1 MTYKITDKAR
11 KEKFGM
17 LTDLT
22 VDSLNFQIAV
32 RAEDPEFP
40 HQDYLLVKLSRY
52 YVAFNDPE
60 MNKLCDSVAFYTFIV
75 HKRDIEDVDM
85 KEIPKELKKITTG
98 VWYDVED
105 IINDEYDID
114 EAIYDAYDVM
124 VCEESADNMGYK
136 GNFTGC
142 HGAYHVGYLDRN
154 DDGYVF
160 YSRCKEF
167 PLKNFV
173 RLMFIP
179 AETPK
184 EE

>member
-17 LTDLT
+17 LTNLT

-40 HQDYLLVKLSRY
+40 HQDYFFVKLSRY
-52 YVAFNDPE
+52 SVAFKDPE

-85 KEIPKELKKITTG
+85 KELPKEIDTG

-105 IINDEYDID
+105 LLNGEYDFD
-114 EAIYDAYDVM
+114 DAVDVLACEA
-124 VCEESADNMGYK
+124 SATNLKYK
-136 GNFTGC
+136 DNFTGS
-142 HGAYHVGYLDRN
+142 HRKYRVGYLDSN
-154 DDGYVF
+154 GDGYF
-160 YSRCKEF
+160 LYSRSEEF

>member
-17 LTDLT
+17 LTNLT

-40 HQDYLLVKLSRY
+40 HQDYFFVKLSRY
-52 YVAFNDPE
+52 FVAFNDPE
-60 MNKLCDSVAFYTFIV
+60 MNKLCDYVAFFTFIV

-85 KEIPKELKKITTG
+85 KELPKEIDTG

-105 IINDEYDID
+105 LLNGEYDFD
-114 EAIYDAYDVM
+114 EAINDAVDVLA
-124 VCEESADNMGYK
+124 CEASATNLKYK
-136 GNFTGC
+136 DNFTGS
-142 HGAYHVGYLDRN
+142 HHKYRVGYLDSN
-154 DDGYVF
+154 DDGYF
-160 YSRCKEF
+160 LYSRSEEF